1 MKNTLILLLG
11 IFVGSLNL
19 IFNFKPT
26 SIEGQK
32 EEKLVATAKVPLVM
46 DTSPNDAKEM
56 ISNLYA
62 FMKKNPE
69 KTPALF
75 NRSYALDFRYFN
87 QIIEKHDLINFVND
101 PANKSEALKI
111 RIYPALRKQGGNDI
125 LTFVMMIEKN
135 GTMLWDSN
143 NPNSPQLEIQDQMG
157 LCPDVCPLE
166 NDLFTESEWKKK
178 TSLYN

>member
-32 EEKLVATAKVPLVM
+32 EETLVATAKAPLVM

-87 QIIEKHDLINFVND
+87 QIIEKHDLINYAND
-101 PANKSEALKI
+101 PVNKSEALKI
-111 RIYPALRKQGGNDI
+111 RIYPALRKQGNTEA
-125 LTFVMMIEKN
+125 LTFIMMIEKN
-135 GTMLWDSN
+135 GKMLWDSN

-157 LCPDVCPLE
+157 LCPPVCSFE